1 MYRLSTIFIMH
12 IFLSMCFTSDCISYE
27 LGDINNDNQLNVVDI
42 VSSVDIILTNSYNPE
57 ADFNSDNVVN
67 VVDLV
72 TLIERI
78 LNPFEIDVNIE
89 TIDFDFTE
97 LSIKW
102 TQTNNYG
109 FYSYNLYYSN
119 FIDNTIELLTS
130 NTNITD
136 TTFTLNGF
144 ILNEQNYFTLSIKDI
159 TGCELFTNEKIYEL
173 PFKTYELDEFGNSI
187 NTQFSTDDFRPSVEC
202 SSCHEEHYNEWFSS
216 MHSYTS
222 RSPLFFSY
230 KSETVDN
237 HPQIGE
243 KFCMQCHNPVSFL
256 SNVNTSEYT
265 NVEEFQKSD
274 LSQTIKDG
282 IGCDVC
288 HTITGLSST
297 VFTGENLA
305 ATAEYKMYPLGNI
318 KFGSIQDPE
327 PNEFHASYYLP
338 TYTSSQMCL
347 PCHDL
352 VIKNKEAEITFTEWN
367 RIPGFSMFGGVSC
380 QECHMP
386 IKENGYHS
394 HKFVGVDID
403 LSIPLDENNLKNDV
417 QDLLET
423 SATIDF
429 IYQDE
434 QIVDTIYPGNTLTI
448 PITVTSNTAHSL
460 PSGTSFNRQAWLE
473 LIVTNNNNIIF
484 ESGKVINNEQ
494 LNFNDSDLL
503 LFRSIILDN
512 EGNISNNVTDIEEI
526 NNYSL
531 LAYSK
536 REKYYDIL
544 IPSDLRGELFITA
557 RLLFRPFDPEF
568 ISEHHPEF
576 LDNLPIYE
584 IDTINTK
591 VVIQ

>member
-1 MYRLSTIFIMH
+1 MYRLSKIFIIY
-12 IFLSMCFTSDCISYE
+12 IFLSICYTSDCLSYE

-42 VSSVDIILTNSYNPE
+42 VSSVDIILTNSYNSIV
-57 ADFNSDNVVN
+57 DFNSDNIVN

-72 TLIERI
+72 TLVGRI
-78 LNPFEIDVNIE
+78 LNPFEMDINIE
-89 TIDFDFTE
+89 NIDFDFNE

-102 TQTNNYG
+102 TKTNNYG
-109 FYSYNLYYSN
+109 FHSYNLYYSN
-119 FIDNTIELLTS
+119 FINNTIQLLDSKIDIADTS
-130 NTNITD
+130 VVINN
-136 TTFTLNGF
+136 F
-144 ILNEQNYFTLSIKDI
+144 ILNEQNYFTISMRDV
-159 TGCELFTNEKIYEL
+159 TGCELFANETIYEL
-173 PFKTYELDEFGNSI
+173 PFKTYELDDFGNSV
-187 NTQFSTDDFRPSVEC
+187 NTQFSTDDFRPSIEC
-202 SSCHEEHYNEWFSS
+202 SGCHEEHYNEWFSS

-230 KSETVDN
+230 KSETIDK

-243 KFCMQCHNPVSFL
+243 NFCMQCHNPVSFL
-256 SNVNTSEYT
+256 SNVNTSDYM
-265 NVEEFQKSD
+265 NVEEFQNSS
-274 LSQTIKDG
+274 LPQTIKDG

-305 ATAEYKMYPLGNI
+305 ANAEYKMYPLGNI

-327 PNEFHASYYLP
+327 PNDFHASYYLP

-386 IKENGYHS
+386 LKENGYHS

-403 LSIPLDENNLKNDV
+403 LSIPLDENSLKNDV
-417 QDLLET
+417 QHLLET

-434 QIVDTIYPGNTLTI
+434 QIIDTIYPGNTLSI

-460 PSGTSFNRQAWLE
+460 PSGTSFNRQVWLE

-484 ESGKVINNEQ
+484 ESGKVVNNEQ
-494 LNFNDSDLL
+494 LDFNDIDLL
-503 LFRSIILDN
+503 LFRSVIIDD
-512 EGNISNNVTDIEEI
+512 EGNVSNNVTDIEEI

-544 IPSDLRGELFITA
+544 IPENITGELLISA

-568 ISEHHPEF
+568 ILEHHPEF
-576 LDNLPIYE
+576 LNNLPIYQ
-584 IDTINTK
+584 IDAINTQ
-591 VVIQ
+591 VLIQ